1 MKKTIVLFGI
11 ISLLAAANEKAIV
24 LEESVI
30 STTGFVESLL
40 KENKNVTIVSRE
52 DLNRKDYR
60 NLEEVLRDT
69 PNVMVQQ
76 TYFGPVVDLRG
87 NGERALSRVKVLVDG
102 IAINPIDES
111 MGSSPINTIP
121 ISSVDRIEIIPG
133 GGAVLNGSGTAGGVV
148 NIITKSTERK
158 NYFAVDYG
166 NFSYATN
173 KTSISAGYNV
183 NKDLY
188 VHGGYSYLKGNG
200 YRDGD
205 DKEHGTANAGFEYQI
220 TSNQKVRF
228 NASKFRGNEDN
239 STPILKSELAKNRRK
254 SGYPVEGRMTR
265 DSYSLDY
272 EVKPTEDL
280 TLLTTLYSQ
289 HLNRKFTENSI
300 LDEYE
305 MPIMP
310 MVRPTSSTM
319 MASGMRP
326 GGMGGGRP
334 SGHTPSGIPSHGGGH
349 STGTGGRP
357 PLTFKNL
364 PTTLTGS
371 FDEKTKGAQLRGKYE
386 YSKGEL
392 VLGYDYS
399 KTTLERKSTVDI
411 TIPPSSMP
419 SRRPTTIGSHGSP
432 SGGMPPHTG
441 GASGAGRPSH
451 VGGMSGKPT
460 SATVKIDILNDVYK
474 KTNAI
479 YGLNKYNL
487 TDDLTLITGLRY
499 EHSTYGGYRE
509 NNTSI
514 SIPQV
519 KIENPPPI
527 SDKKSSNN
535 FAGELGVN
543 YLYSDVGTV
552 YARYERGFISPLL
565 GQITDKTK
573 ELIYTSNNLKS
584 ETSDNFEVGVRDYVG
599 DTYVSWS
606 LFTTFT
612 KDEITL
618 IQGNSHNPAN
628 KYWSYKNLAKTRRI
642 GTELF
647 AEHYFGKLTL
657 SEGVT
662 FINTKIT
669 KGEYKG
675 QKVPLAPE
683 GKVTLKANYNF
694 TEKFNAGISFN
705 YLGKYNVREFD
716 KQDNSV
722 VTKVSGHHFT
732 DVNFQYKVTDYFVV
746 NAGINNI
753 FNRKYNYIETR
764 DAATP
769 APKRNYYIGGSLK
782 F

>member
-272 EVKPTEDL
+272 EVKPSEDL

-300 LDEYE
+300 LDEYVLSF
-305 MPIMP
+305 PS
-310 MVRPTSSTM
+310 RGG
-319 MASGMRP
+319 ASGPPPGVSPGAGMP
-326 GGMGGGRP
+326 SGGALGGTMAGSSHVGGM
-334 SGHTPSGIPSHGGGH
+334 PSHGGGH
-349 STGTGGRP
+349 SPGGAHGASMP
-357 PLTFKNL
+357 SSGAMSSFKGEKL
-364 PTTLTGS
+364 PTVLTGS

-392 VLGYDYS
+392 VLGYDHS
-399 KTTLERKSTVDI
+399 KTKLERKSNVKSQGI
-411 TIPPSSMP
+411 FK
-419 SRRPTTIGSHGSP
+419 GKF
-432 SGGMPPHTG
+432 GGHNLE
-441 GASGAGRPSH
+441 
-451 VGGMSGKPT
+451 VPT
-460 SATVKIDILNDVYK
+460 SVEIDILNNVYK
-474 KTNAI
+474 KTDAI
-479 YGLNKYNL
+479 YGLNKYNVN
-487 TDDLTLITGLRY
+487 DNLTLITGIRY
-499 EHSTYGGYRE
+499 EHSKYGGDRK
-509 NNTSI
+509 NNTNVKYT
-514 SIPQV
+514 IPVGVPHLGGTSQEHNIP
-519 KIENPPPI
+519 KYT
-527 SDKKSSNN
+527 SDKKSSDN
-535 FAGELGVN
+535 FAGELGIN
-543 YLYSDVGTV
+543 YLYSDVGTL
-552 YARYERGFISPLL
+552 YARYERGFISPLP
-565 GQITDKTK
+565 GQITDKNK
-573 ELIYTSNNLKS
+573 ELNYVSNNLKS

-612 KDEITL
+612 NDEITL

-657 SEGVT
+657 SQGLT
-662 FINTKIT
+662 LINTKIT

-675 QKVPLAPE
+675 EKVPLAPE

-716 KQDNSV
+716 KQDKSV

-732 DVNFQYKVTDYFVV
+732 DVNFQYKVTDYFVI

-753 FNRKYNYIETR
+753 FNRKYNYTETK
-764 DAATP
+764 DTATP

>member
-1 MKKTIVLFGI
+1 MKKMIILFGV
-11 ISLLAAANEKAIV
+11 ISLLAAANEKTVV

-69 PNVMVQQ
+69 SNVMIQQ

-158 NYFAVDYG
+158 NYLTVDYG

-173 KTSISAGYNV
+173 KVSVSTGYNV
-183 NKDLY
+183 NKDFY

-205 DKEHGTANAGFEYQI
+205 DKEHGTANAGFEYQV
-220 TSNQKVRF
+220 TSNQKIRF

-254 SGYPVEGRMTR
+254 SGYPVEGRTTR

-280 TLLTTLYSQ
+280 TLLTTLYTQ
-289 HLNRKFTENSI
+289 HLNRKFTENST

-305 MPIMP
+305 MTIP
-310 MVRPTSSTM
+310 SS
-319 MASGMRP
+319 SR
-326 GGMGGGRP
+326 GMGSGRP
-334 SGHTPSGIPSHGGGH
+334 SGMPGRISGGALYGAGAPSGMPSSSSRGVAGMSSGGMPGGVSHGAGM
-349 STGTGGRP
+349 GRP
-357 PLTFKNL
+357 TGNLSFRGEDL

-371 FDEKTKGAQLRGKYE
+371 FDEKTKGAQLRGKYK
-386 YSKGEL
+386 YNKGEL

-399 KTTLERKSTVDI
+399 KTTLERKSNVK
-411 TIPPSSMP
+411 
-419 SRRPTTIGSHGSP
+419 SHGNFKGAF
-432 SGGMPPHTG
+432 GGQNLEVPAHIE
-441 GASGAGRPSH
+441 
-451 VGGMSGKPT
+451 
-460 SATVKIDILNDVYK
+460 IDILNNVYK

-479 YGLNKYNL
+479 YGLNKYNV
-487 TDDLTLITGLRY
+487 TENLTLITGLRY
-499 EHSTYGGYRE
+499 EHSKYGGNRN
-509 NNTSI
+509 NNTNI
-514 SIPQV
+514 KYTIPKSVPRLGGKEQNHN
-519 KIENPPPI
+519 IPRYA
-527 SDKKSSNN
+527 SDEKSSNN

-552 YARYERGFISPLL
+552 YARYERGFISPLP

-573 ELIYTSNNLKS
+573 ELTYTSNNLKS

-612 KDEITL
+612 NDEITL

-764 DAATP
+764 NAATP